1 VNAQN
6 GNVKRSNW
14 WLLAQ
19 TPATHE
25 DEDRDDVQT
34 HEIRKRFLDHY
45 VKAGHTEVPSASVI
59 LDDPNLLFVNA
70 GMVQFV
76 PYFLGARTPP
86 WDRAVSVQKCIRTP
100 DIDEVGITTRHN
112 TFFQMAGNFSFGDY
126 FKKGAIEL
134 AWSLLTNPVS
144 EGGYGFDPEKLWA
157 TVYLDDDEAIELW
170 QEIAGLPAERI
181 QRRGMADNY
190 WSMGI
195 PGPCGPCSEI
205 YYDRGPEYG
214 IEGGPEANEDRYIE
228 IWNLVF
234 MQNERGE
241 GTSKND
247 FEILGPLPRKNI
259 DTGMG
264 VERIACLLQG
274 VDNVY
279 ETDLVRPVIDLVA
292 GIAPRGYGAGSHVD
306 DVRYRIIA
314 DHSRT
319 AAIII
324 GDGVSPG
331 NEGRGYVLRRLL
343 RRIIRAAKLLGVEQP
358 IMADLMATVRDE
370 MGPSYPELVTDF
382 DRINRIAVAE
392 EAAFNRTLASGSRLF
407 DDAAAAT
414 KRAGESRLSGADAFT
429 LHDTYGFPIDLT
441 LEMAAEAGL
450 SVDEQGFRTLMA
462 EQRQRAKADAAARK
476 QAHTDLSAYREL
488 VDAGPT
494 EFTGFDELSTE
505 ARILG
510 IFVDGK
516 RVPVVTHDGLDADRV
531 ELILDRTPFYAEA
544 GGQIADEGAVT
555 GTGSSAT
562 AKAAVT
568 DVQKIAKTLWAHRVN
583 VESGEFVEGD
593 TVIAAVDPKWRH
605 GATQGHSGTHMVHAA
620 LRQVL
625 GPSAVQAGSL
635 NRPGYLRFDFN
646 WQGALTEDQRAQ
658 IEEVTNEAVEAD
670 YQVNTFSTAL
680 DKAKAMGAMAMF
692 GENYPDVVR
701 VVEIG
706 GPFSLELCGGT
717 HVRNSAQ
724 IGPVTIL
731 GESSV
736 GSGIRRVEAYVGLES
751 FRHLTKERALM
762 AGLASSLKVP
772 SEEVPARVA
781 NLVERL
787 KAAEKELD
795 KARLANARAAAA
807 NAAAGAESIGKV
819 RVVAQRMAG
828 GMSAGDLRSLVGDIR
843 GKLGADPAVVALIA
857 EGENDSVPFVIAVNP
872 AAQDLGLRANELVKQ
887 FGAAVNG
894 RGGGKAD
901 MAQGSGKG
909 AAGID
914 AALAALR
921 AEIGRG

>member
-1 VNAQN
+1 M
-6 GNVKRSNW
+6 
-14 WLLAQ
+14 
-19 TPATHE
+19 
-25 DEDRDDVQT
+25 QT
-34 HEIRKRFLDHY
+34 HEIRKRFLDHF

-76 PYFLGARTPP
+76 PYFLGQRTPP
-86 WDRAVSVQKCIRTP
+86 YATATSIQKCIRTP

-126 FKKGAIEL
+126 FKRHAIEL
-134 AWSLLTNPVS
+134 AWTLLTNPVD
-144 EGGYGFDPEKLWA
+144 EGGYGLDPERIWA
-157 TVYLDDDEAIELW
+157 TVYLDDDEAVGLW
-170 QEIAGLPAERI
+170 QEVAGLPPERI

-195 PGPCGPCSEI
+195 PGPCGPSSEI
-205 YYDRGPEYG
+205 YYDRGPEFG
-214 IEGGPEANEDRYIE
+214 VEGGPVANEDRYIE

-234 MQNERGE
+234 MQNERGDGPVKE
-241 GTSKND
+241 GY
-247 FEILGPLPRKNI
+247 EILGPLPRKNI

-264 VERIACLLQG
+264 VERVAFLLQD
-274 VDNVY
+274 VHNVY
-279 ETDLVRPVIDLVA
+279 ETDLLRPVIDAVA
-292 GIAPRGYGAGSHVD
+292 TVSPRGYDLGNHED

-319 AAIII
+319 AAILI

-331 NEGRGYVLRRLL
+331 NDGRGYVLRRLL
-343 RRIIRAAKLLGVEQP
+343 RRVIRSAKLLGIDDP
-358 IMADLMATVRDE
+358 IVGDLMTTVRDA

-382 DRINRIAVAE
+382 DRIHRIAVAE
-392 EAAFNRTLASGSRLF
+392 ETAFNRTLVSGSRLF
-407 DDAAAAT
+407 EDTARAT
-414 KRAGESRLSGADAFT
+414 KASGATVLSGTDAFT
-429 LHDTYGFPIDLT
+429 LHDTYGFPLELT
-441 LEMAAEAGL
+441 LEMAAESGL
-450 SVDEQGFRTLMA
+450 SVDEEGFRGLMA
-462 EQRQRAKADAAARK
+462 EQRHRAKADAAARK
-476 QAHTDLSAYREL
+476 QTHADLSEYRDL

-494 EFTGFDELSTE
+494 EFTGFNELTSE
-505 ARILG
+505 AKILG

-516 RVPVVTHDGLDADRV
+516 RVPVVAHSASSAPDRV
-531 ELILDRTPFYAEA
+531 ELILDRTPFYAES
-544 GGQIADEGAVT
+544 GGQIADEGT
-555 GTGSSAT
+555 IMGTGSTGTSR
-562 AKAAVT
+562 AAVS

-593 TVIAAVDPKWRH
+593 TVVAAVDPRWRH

-625 GPSAVQAGSL
+625 GPNAVQAGSL

-646 WQGALTEDQRAQ
+646 WQGGLTDDQRTQ

-670 YQVNTFSTAL
+670 YEVHSFTTEL
-680 DKAKAMGAMAMF
+680 DKAKAMGAMALF
-692 GENYPDVVR
+692 GENYPDEVR

-717 HVRNSAQ
+717 HVESSAQ

-736 GSGIRRVEAYVGLES
+736 GSGVRRVEAYVGLDS
-751 FRHLTKERALM
+751 FRHLAKERALM
-762 AGLASSLKVP
+762 AGLASTLKVP

-787 KAAEKELD
+787 RAAEKELD
-795 KARLANARAAAA
+795 RMRLANARAAAA
-807 NAAAGAESIGKV
+807 NAAAGAEQIGKV

-828 GMSAGDLRSLVGDIR
+828 GMSAADLRTLVGDIR
-843 GKLGADPAVVALIA
+843 GKLGSDPAVVALID
-857 EGENDSVPFVIAVNP
+857 EGENDSVPFVVAVNP
-872 AAQDLGLRANELVKQ
+872 AAQDLGLRADELVKQ

-901 MAQGSGKG
+901 LAQGSGKG

-921 AEIGRG
+921 AEIGRS

>member
-1 VNAQN
+1 M
-6 GNVKRSNW
+6 
-14 WLLAQ
+14 
-19 TPATHE
+19 
-25 DEDRDDVQT
+25 QT
-34 HEIRKRFLDHY
+34 HEIRKRFLDHF

-76 PYFLGARTPP
+76 PFFLGQRTPP
-86 WDRAVSVQKCIRTP
+86 YATATSIQKCIRTP

-126 FKKGAIEL
+126 FKREAIAL
-134 AWSLLTNPVS
+134 AWDLLTTNVI
-144 EGGYGFDPEKLWA
+144 EGGYGMDPEKLWA
-157 TVYLDDDEAIELW
+157 TVYLDDDEAAGLW
-170 QEIAGLPAERI
+170 QEIAGLPPERI

-195 PGPCGPCSEI
+195 PGPCGPSSEI
-205 YYDRGPEYG
+205 YYDRGPEFG
-214 IEGGPEANEDRYIE
+214 VDGGPIANEDRYLE
-228 IWNLVF
+228 VWNLVF

-241 GTSKND
+241 GTSKED
-247 FEILGPLPRKNI
+247 YEILGPLPRKNI

-264 VERIACLLQG
+264 VERIALVLQN
-274 VDNVY
+274 VANVY
-279 ETDLVRPVIDLVA
+279 ETDLLRPVIDLVA
-292 GIAPRGYGAGSHVD
+292 ARAPRGYDVGNHPD

-319 AAIII
+319 AAILI

-331 NEGRGYVLRRLL
+331 NDGRGYVLRRLL
-343 RRIIRAAKLLGVEQP
+343 RRVIRSAKLLGIDTPVVG
-358 IMADLMATVRDE
+358 DLMATVRDA
-370 MGPSYPELVTDF
+370 MGPSYPELVSDF

-392 EAAFNRTLASGSRLF
+392 ETAFNRTLVSGSRLF
-407 DDAAAAT
+407 DDVAGAT
-414 KRAGESRLSGADAFT
+414 KSAGVSVVSGSDAFT
-429 LHDTYGFPIDLT
+429 LHDTYGFPIELT
-441 LEMAAEAGL
+441 LEMAAESGL
-450 SVDEQGFRTLMA
+450 TVDEAGFRELMA
-462 EQRQRAKADAAARK
+462 EQRRRAKADAAARK
-476 QAHTDLSAYREL
+476 HAHADLTAYREL

-494 EFTGFDELSTE
+494 EFTGFDELSSQ

-516 RVPVVTHDGLDADRV
+516 RVPVVSHADGVDADRV
-531 ELILDRTPFYAEA
+531 ELILDRTPLYAES
-544 GGQIADEGAVT
+544 GGQIADAGT
-555 GTGSSAT
+555 ISGTGSGGS

-568 DVQKIAKTLWAHRVN
+568 DVQKIAKTVHVHRVN

-593 TVIAAVDPKWRH
+593 TVLAAVDPGWRK

-625 GPSAVQAGSL
+625 GPNAVQAGSL

-646 WQGALTEDQRAQ
+646 WQGPLTEDQRTQ
-658 IEEVTNEAVEAD
+658 IEEVTNEAVQAD
-670 YQVNTFSTAL
+670 FEVHTFLENL
-680 DKAKAMGAMAMF
+680 DRAKAMGAMALF
-692 GENYPDVVR
+692 GEAYPDQVR

-717 HVRNSAQ
+717 HVHNSAQ

-731 GESSV
+731 GESSI
-736 GSGIRRVEAYVGLES
+736 GSGVRRVEAYVGLES
-751 FRHLTKERALM
+751 FRHLAKERALM

-795 KARLANARAAAA
+795 RARQATARAAAS
-807 NAAAGAESIGKV
+807 NAAAGAERIGNV
-819 RVVAQRMAG
+819 RLVAQRM
-828 GMSAGDLRSLVGDIR
+828 SAGTTAADLRALAGDIR
-843 GKLGADPAVVALIA
+843 GKLGSDPAVVALIS
-857 EGENDSVPFVIAVNP
+857 EGEGASVPYAVAANA
-872 AAQDLGLRANELVKQ
+872 AAQDLGLSANELVKQ
-887 FGAAVNG
+887 LAVAVDG

-901 MAQGSGKG
+901 LAQGSGKDP
-909 AAGID
+909 AGID
-914 AALAALR
+914 AALAAVR
-921 AEIGRG
+921 AQIARVG

>member
-1 VNAQN
+1 M
-6 GNVKRSNW
+6 
-14 WLLAQ
+14 
-19 TPATHE
+19 
-25 DEDRDDVQT
+25 QT
-34 HEIRKRFLDHY
+34 HEIRKRFLDHF
-45 VKAGHTEVPSASVI
+45 VNAGHTEVPSASVI

-76 PYFLGARTPP
+76 PYFLGQRTPP
-86 WDRAVSVQKCIRTP
+86 YKTATSIQKCIRTP

-126 FKKGAIEL
+126 FKRRAIEL
-134 AWSLLTNPVS
+134 AWTLLTNPVA
-144 EGGYGFDPEKLWA
+144 EGGYGFDPERLWA
-157 TVYLDDDEAIELW
+157 TVYLDDDEAIGLW
-170 QEIAGLPAERI
+170 QEVAGLPAERI

-195 PGPCGPCSEI
+195 PGPCGPSSEI
-205 YYDRGPEYG
+205 YYDRGPEFG
-214 IEGGPEANEDRYIE
+214 VDGGPVANEDRYLE

-241 GTSKND
+241 GPAK
-247 FEILGPLPRKNI
+247 EGYEVLGPLPRKNI

-264 VERIACLLQG
+264 VERVAFLLQG
-274 VDNVY
+274 VHNVY
-279 ETDLVRPVIDLVA
+279 ETDLLRPVIDTVA
-292 GIAPRGYGAGSHVD
+292 ARAPRSYDAGNHED

-319 AAIII
+319 AAILI

-331 NEGRGYVLRRLL
+331 NDGRGYVLRRLL
-343 RRIIRAAKLLGVEQP
+343 RRVIRSAKLLGIDDP
-358 IMADLMATVRDE
+358 IVGDLMATVRDA

-382 DRINRIAVAE
+382 DRIQRIAVAE
-392 EAAFNRTLASGSRLF
+392 ETAFNRTLASGSRLF
-407 DDAAAAT
+407 EDAARTTKASGAT
-414 KRAGESRLSGADAFT
+414 VLSGTDAFT
-429 LHDTYGFPIDLT
+429 LHDTYGFPLELT
-441 LEMAAEAGL
+441 LEMAAECGL
-450 SVDEQGFRTLMA
+450 SVDEEGFRGLMA

-476 QAHTDLSAYREL
+476 QAHADLSEYREL

-494 EFTGFDELSTE
+494 EFTGFDELTSE
-505 ARILG
+505 AQILG

-516 RVPVVTHDGLDADRV
+516 RVPVVAHDNGPVPDRV
-531 ELILDRTPFYAEA
+531 ELILDRTPFYAES
-544 GGQIADEGAVT
+544 GGQIADEGSIT
-555 GTGSSAT
+555 GAGASGA
-562 AKAAVT
+562 ARAAVS
-568 DVQKIAKTLWAHRVN
+568 DVQKIAKTLWAHRVT

-593 TVIAAVDPKWRH
+593 TVVAAVDPRWRH

-625 GPSAVQAGSL
+625 GPNAVQAGSL

-646 WQGALTEDQRAQ
+646 WQGSLTDDQRTQ

-670 YQVNTFSTAL
+670 YEVHSFTTEL
-680 DKAKAMGAMAMF
+680 DKAKAMGAMALF
-692 GENYPDVVR
+692 GENYPDEVR

-717 HVRNSAQ
+717 HVGSSAQ

-736 GSGIRRVEAYVGLES
+736 GSGVRRVEAYVGLDS
-751 FRHLTKERALM
+751 FRHLAKERALM
-762 AGLASSLKVP
+762 AGLASTLKVP

-787 KAAEKELD
+787 RAAEKEID
-795 KARLANARAAAA
+795 RMRLANARAAAA
-807 NAAAGAESIGKV
+807 NAAAGAEQIGKV

-828 GMSAGDLRSLVGDIR
+828 GMSAADLRTLVGDIR
-843 GKLGADPAVVALIA
+843 GKLGSDPAVVALIA
-857 EGENDSVPFVIAVNP
+857 EGENDSVPFVVAVNP
-872 AAQDLGLRANELVKQ
+872 AAQDLGLRADELVKQ
-887 FGAAVNG
+887 LGAAVNG

-901 MAQGSGKG
+901 LAQGSGKG

-921 AEIGRG
+921 AEIGRS

>member
-1 VNAQN
+1 M
-6 GNVKRSNW
+6 
-14 WLLAQ
+14 
-19 TPATHE
+19 
-25 DEDRDDVQT
+25 QT
-34 HEIRKRFLDHY
+34 HEIRKRFLDHF

-76 PYFLGARTPP
+76 PYFLGQQTPP
-86 WDRAVSVQKCIRTP
+86 WKRATSIQKCIRTP

-126 FKKGAIEL
+126 FKKGAIEF
-134 AWSLLTNPVS
+134 AWTLLTNPVDQ
-144 EGGYGFDPEKLWA
+144 GGYGLDPEQLWA
-157 TVYLDDDEAIELW
+157 TVYLDDDEAMALW
-170 QEIAGLPAERI
+170 QEVAGLPPERI

-195 PGPCGPCSEI
+195 PGPCGPSSEI

-214 IEGGPEANEDRYIE
+214 VEGGPVANEDRYIE

-241 GTSKND
+241 GTSKED

-264 VERIACLLQG
+264 IERVACLLQG

-279 ETDLVRPVIDLVA
+279 ETDLLRPAIDLVA
-292 GIAPRGYGAGSHVD
+292 ARAPRGYGQGNHTD

-343 RRIIRAAKLLGVEQP
+343 RRIIRAAKLLGVEEP
-358 IMADLMATVRDE
+358 IMAQLMATVRDA
-370 MGPSYPELVTDF
+370 MGPSYPELVADF
-382 DRINRIAVAE
+382 DRIERIAVAE
-392 EAAFNRTLASGSRLF
+392 ETAFNRTLASGSRLF
-407 DDAAAAT
+407 DEAASAT
-414 KRAGESRLSGADAFT
+414 KAKGATVLSGSDAFT
-429 LHDTYGFPIDLT
+429 LHDTYGFPIELT
-441 LEMAAEAGL
+441 LEMAAEHGL
-450 SVDEQGFRTLMA
+450 SVDEEGFRGLMA

-476 QAHTDLSAYREL
+476 QAHSDLSAYREL
-488 VDAGPT
+488 VDSGPT
-494 EFTGFDELSTE
+494 EFTGFDELTSE

-510 IFVDGK
+510 IFVDGR
-516 RVPVVTHDGLDADRV
+516 RVPVVSHNGGGPPPDRI
-531 ELILDRTPFYAEA
+531 ELILDRTPFYAES
-544 GGQIADEGAVT
+544 GGQIADEGT
-555 GTGSSAT
+555 ISGSGASTA

-568 DVQKIAKTLWAHRVN
+568 DVQKIAKTLWSHRVN

-593 TVIAAVDPKWRH
+593 TVVAAVDPKWRH

-625 GPSAVQAGSL
+625 GPNAVQAGSL

-646 WQGALTEDQRAQ
+646 WQGPLSDDQRTQ

-670 YQVNTFSTAL
+670 FEVHTFTTEL
-680 DKAKAMGAMAMF
+680 EKAKSMGAIALF
-692 GENYPDVVR
+692 GEQYPEQVR

-717 HVRNSAQ
+717 HVHNSAQ

-736 GSGIRRVEAYVGLES
+736 GSGVRRVEAYVGLES
-751 FRHLTKERALM
+751 FRHLAKERALM
-762 AGLASSLKVP
+762 AGLASTLKVP

-787 KAAEKELD
+787 RAAEKELD
-795 KARLANARAAAA
+795 RLRLANARAAAA
-807 NAAAGAESIGKV
+807 NAAAGAELVGKV
-819 RVVAQRMAG
+819 RLVAQRMAG
-828 GMSAGDLRSLVGDIR
+828 GMSAGDLRTLVGDIR
-843 GKLGADPAVVALIA
+843 GKLGSDPAVVALIA
-857 EGENDSVPFVIAVNP
+857 EGDNGSVPFVVAVNP
-872 AAQDLGLRANELVKQ
+872 AAQDLGFNANDLVKTL
-887 FGAAVNG
+887 GAAVNG

-901 MAQGSGKG
+901 LAQGSGKE

-914 AALAALR
+914 AALASLR
-921 AEIGRG
+921 AEIDRG

>member
-1 VNAQN
+1 M
-6 GNVKRSNW
+6 
-14 WLLAQ
+14 
-19 TPATHE
+19 
-25 DEDRDDVQT
+25 QT
-34 HEIRKRFLDHY
+34 HEIRKRFLDHF
-45 VKAGHTEVPSASVI
+45 VNAGHAEVPSASVI

-76 PYFLGARTPP
+76 PYFLGQQTPP
-86 WDRAVSVQKCIRTP
+86 WNRATSVQKCIRTP

-126 FKKGAIEL
+126 FKKEAIEL
-134 AWSLLTNPVS
+134 AWSLLTKPVS
-144 EGGYGFDPEKLWA
+144 EGGYGFDPERLWA
-157 TVYLDDDEAIELW
+157 TVYLDDDEAIGLW
-170 QEIAGLPAERI
+170 QEVAGLPLDRI

-214 IEGGPEANEDRYIE
+214 VEGGPEANEDRYIE

-234 MQNERGE
+234 MQNERGQ
-241 GTSKND
+241 GTSKVD

-279 ETDLVRPVIDLVA
+279 ETDLVRPVIDKVA
-292 GIAPRGYGAGSHVD
+292 EYAPRGYGEGNHTD
-306 DVRYRIIA
+306 DVRYRIIG

-343 RRIIRAAKLLGVEQP
+343 RRIIRAAKLLGVDRP
-358 IMADLMATVRDE
+358 VMAELMTTVRDE
-370 MGPSYPELVTDF
+370 MGPSYPELVADF
-382 DRINRIAVAE
+382 DRIQRIAVAE
-392 EAAFNRTLASGSRLF
+392 ETAFNRTLASGSRLF
-407 DDAAAAT
+407 EEAAAST
-414 KRAGESRLSGADAFT
+414 RSAGTTVLSGTDAFT
-429 LHDTYGFPIDLT
+429 LHDTYGFPIELT
-441 LEMAAEAGL
+441 LEMAGEAGL
-450 SVDEQGFRTLMA
+450 TVDEEGFRGLMA
-462 EQRQRAKADAAARK
+462 EQRQRAKADAASRK
-476 QAHTDLSAYREL
+476 HAHADLTAYRDL

-494 EFTGFDELSTE
+494 EFTGFDELSSE

-516 RVPVVTHDGLDADRV
+516 RVPVISHADASADRV
-531 ELILDRTPFYAEA
+531 EIVLDRTPLYAES
-544 GGQIADEGAVT
+544 GGQIADIGSIS
-555 GTGSSAT
+555 GTGASDT
-562 AKAAVT
+562 ARAAVT
-568 DVQKIAKTLWAHRVN
+568 DVQKIAKTLFVHKVT

-593 TVIAAVDPKWRH
+593 TVAASVDPGWRR

-625 GPSAVQAGSL
+625 GPNAVQAGSL

-646 WQGALTEDQRAQ
+646 WQGPLSEEQRSE
-658 IEEVTNEAVEAD
+658 IEVVANEAVEAD
-670 YQVNTFSTAL
+670 YAVNTFHTEL
-680 DKAKAMGAMAMF
+680 EKAKAMGAMALF
-692 GENYPDVVR
+692 GEAYPADVR

-717 HVRNSAQ
+717 HVHNSAQ
-724 IGPVTIL
+724 IGPVTVL

-736 GSGIRRVEAYVGLES
+736 GSGVRRVEAYVGLDS
-751 FRHLTKERALM
+751 FKHLAKERALM

-781 NLVERL
+781 TLVDRL
-787 KAAEKELD
+787 RAAEKELD
-795 KARLANARAAAA
+795 RVRLANARAAAV
-807 NAAAGAESIGKV
+807 NAAAGAEVVGGV
-819 RVVAQRMAG
+819 RLVAQRMAG
-828 GMSAGDLRSLVGDIR
+828 GMSGGDLRSLIGDIR
-843 GKLGADPAVVALIA
+843 GRLGSEPAVVALLGDPG
-857 EGENDSVPFVIAVNP
+857 EGGDAVPFVVAVNP
-872 AAQDLGLRANELVKQ
+872 AAQDLGLSANDLVKVL
-887 FGAAVNG
+887 GGPLNG

-901 MAQGSGKG
+901 LAQGSGTG
-909 AAGID
+909 AAAID
-914 AALAALR
+914 AALTALR
-921 AEIGRG
+921 AEVARS

>member
-1 VNAQN
+1 M
-6 GNVKRSNW
+6 
-14 WLLAQ
+14 
-19 TPATHE
+19 
-25 DEDRDDVQT
+25 QT
-34 HEIRKRFLDHY
+34 HEIRKRFLDHF

-76 PYFLGARTPP
+76 PFFLGARTPP
-86 WDRAVSVQKCIRTP
+86 YERATSVQKCIRTP
-100 DIDEVGITTRHN
+100 DIEEVGITTRHN

-134 AWSLLTNPVS
+134 AWTLLTNPVS
-144 EGGYGFDPEKLWA
+144 EGGYGFDPERLWA

-170 QEIAGLPAERI
+170 QEVAGLPLERI

-214 IEGGPEANEDRYIE
+214 IDGGPEANEDRYIE

-241 GTSKND
+241 GTSKDD

-279 ETDLVRPVIDLVA
+279 ETDLVRPVIDTVA
-292 GIAPRGYGAGSHVD
+292 QYAPRGYGQGNHTD
-306 DVRYRIIA
+306 DVRYRIIG

-358 IMADLMATVRDE
+358 IMSELMVTVRDE

-382 DRINRIAVAE
+382 DRIHRIAVAE
-392 EAAFNRTLASGSRLF
+392 ETAFNRTLASGSKLF
-407 DDAAAAT
+407 EDAAQAT
-414 KRAGESRLSGADAFT
+414 RSAGATVVSGSDAFT
-429 LHDTYGFPIDLT
+429 LHDTYGFPIELT

-450 SVDEQGFRTLMA
+450 SVDEEGFRGLMA
-462 EQRQRAKADAAARK
+462 EQRRRAKADAAARK
-476 QAHTDLSAYREL
+476 QAHTDLSAYRDL
-488 VDAGPT
+488 VDGGPT

-510 IFVDGK
+510 IFVDGA
-516 RVPVVTHDGLDADRV
+516 RVPVVSHGGADGTV
-531 ELILDRTPFYAEA
+531 ELILDRTPFYAES
-544 GGQIADEGAVT
+544 GGQIADEGTIT

-562 AKAAVT
+562 AKATVT
-568 DVQKIAKTLWAHRVN
+568 DVQKIAKTLWAHRVR

-593 TVIAAVDPKWRH
+593 TITAEVDPTWRH

-620 LRQVL
+620 LREVL
-625 GPSAVQAGSL
+625 GPNAVQAGSL

-646 WQGALTEDQRAQ
+646 WQGSLSEDQRTQ
-658 IEEVTNEAVEAD
+658 IEEVANEAVQAD
-670 YQVNTFSTAL
+670 YAVNTFNTGL
-680 DKAKAMGAMAMF
+680 DQAKAMGAMALF
-692 GENYPDVVR
+692 GENYPDEVR

-717 HVRNSAQ
+717 HVRSSAQ
-724 IGPVTIL
+724 IGPVTLL

-736 GSGIRRVEAYVGLES
+736 GSGVRRVEAYVGLES
-751 FRHLTKERALM
+751 FRHLSRERALM

-772 SEEVPARVA
+772 SDEVPARVA

-787 KAAEKELD
+787 RAAEKELD
-795 KARLANARAAAA
+795 KVRLANARAAAA
-807 NAAAGAESIGKV
+807 NAAAGAEVVGKV
-819 RVVAQRMAG
+819 RLVAQRMAG
-828 GMSAGDLRSLVGDIR
+828 GVSAADLRSLVGDIK
-843 GKLGADPAVVALIA
+843 GKLGSEPGVVALIA
-857 EGENDSVPFVIAVNP
+857 EGDNDNVPFVVAVN
-872 AAQDLGLRANELVKQ
+872 AGAQDLGLNAGDLVKVL
-887 FGAAVNG
+887 GGPVNG

-901 MAQGSGKG
+901 LAQGSGKG

-914 AALAALR
+914 AALAALH
-921 AEIGRG
+921 AEISRS